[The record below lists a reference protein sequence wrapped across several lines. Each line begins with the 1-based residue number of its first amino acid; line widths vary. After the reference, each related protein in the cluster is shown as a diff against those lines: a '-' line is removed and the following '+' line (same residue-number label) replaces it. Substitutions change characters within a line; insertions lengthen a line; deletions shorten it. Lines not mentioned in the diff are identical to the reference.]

1 MVVAIIQARVGSS
14 RLPNKVMLEISEKPV
29 LWHVVNRTS
38 NSRKIDKIVVAT
50 SEDTGNDLIREYCA
64 ENGIEC
70 TSGSEN
76 DVLDRYYKALKNIN
90 IEDDDLVVRITAD
103 CPLIDPV
110 VIDEVIERHIDTNSD
125 YTSNC
130 IEPTFPDG
138 LDCEVFKA
146 SVLKQAWKGAK
157 LKSEREHVTLY
168 IRNHPEIFRIES
180 YKGDKDLSNLRWTL
194 DEEEDFQ
201 LIKEVYE
208 ELYNENK
215 MFSTKN
221 ILSLLEN
228 KPSLISINSR
238 YIRNEGLI
246 KSLNED
252 GLIGQTE
259 EEMNTNE

>member
-1 MVVAIIQARVGSS
+1 MVVAIIQARMGSS
-14 RLPNKVMLEISEKPV
+14 RLPNKVMLEICEKPV

-38 NSRKIDKIVVAT
+38 NSRRIDKIVVAT
-50 SEDTGNDLIREYCA
+50 SEAIGNDLIREYCA

-76 DVLDRYYKALKNIN
+76 DVLDRYYKALEHIN

-110 VIDEVIERHIDTNSD
+110 VIDKVIERHIDTNSD

-146 SVLKQAWKGAK
+146 SVLKKAWKEAK

-168 IRNHPEIFRIES
+168 IRNHPEKFGIEN
-180 YKGDKDLSNLRWTL
+180 YKGDKDLSNFRWTL
-194 DEEEDFQ
+194 DEDEDFQ
-201 LIKEVYE
+201 LIKEIYE
-208 ELYNENK
+208 ELYYENK
-215 MFSTKN
+215 IFSTKE
-221 ILSLLEN
+221 ILNLLEK
-228 KPSLISINSR
+228 KPGLININSKH
-238 YIRNEGLI
+238 IRNEGLI
-246 KSLNED
+246 KSLYED
-252 GLIGQTE
+252 GLIDKSE
-259 EEMNTNE
+259 KEMNAND

>member
-1 MVVAIIQARVGSS
+1 VIVAIIQARMGSS
-14 RLPNKVMLEISEKPV
+14 RLPNKVMLEICEKPV

-50 SEDTGNDLIREYCA
+50 SEDRGNDLIREYCA

-76 DVLDRYYKALKNIN
+76 DVLDRYYKALEHIN
-90 IEDDDLVVRITAD
+90 IEDDNLVVRITAD

-110 VIDEVIERHIDTNSD
+110 IIDKVIERHIDTNSD

-130 IEPTFPDG
+130 IESTFPDG

-146 SVLKQAWKGAK
+146 SVLKKAWKEAK

-168 IRNHPEIFRIES
+168 IRNHPEIFKIES
-180 YKGDKDLSNLRWTL
+180 YKGDKDLSEQRWTL
-194 DEEEDFQ
+194 DEKEDFQ
-201 LIKEVYE
+201 LIKEIYE
-208 ELYNENK
+208 ELYNENNI
-215 MFSTKN
+215 FLTDR

-228 KPSLISINSR
+228 RPSLININSVH
-238 YIRNEGLI
+238 IRNEGLI

-252 GLIGQTE
+252 SIIDE
-259 EEMNTNE
+259 RKKEMNTND

>member
-1 MVVAIIQARVGSS
+1 MVVAIIQARMGSS
-14 RLPNKVMLEISEKPV
+14 RLPNKVMLEICEKPV
-29 LWHVVNRTS
+29 LWHVVNRTNKS
-38 NSRKIDKIVVAT
+38 NKIDKIVVAT
-50 SEDTGNDLIREYCA
+50 SEDGSNDVIRAYCA
-64 ENGIEC
+64 QNDIEC
-70 TSGSEN
+70 FSGSEN
-76 DVLDRYYKALKNIN
+76 DVLDRYYKALKHID

-146 SVLKQAWKGAK
+146 SVLKRAWKEAK
-157 LKSEREHVTLY
+157 LKSEREHVTPY

-180 YKGDKDLSNLRWTL
+180 YKGDKDLSDLRWTL

-201 LIKEVYE
+201 LIKEIYE
-208 ELYNENK
+208 QLYYETK
-215 MFSTKN
+215 MFSTKD

-228 KPSLISINSR
+228 KPSLTNINSKH
-238 YIRNEGLI
+238 IRNEGLN

-252 GLIGQTE
+252 RLIDETE
-259 EEMNTNE
+259 EEMNTND

>member
-1 MVVAIIQARVGSS
+1 MVVAIIQARMGSS
-14 RLPNKVMLEISEKPV
+14 RLPNKVMLEICGKPV

-38 NSRKIDKIVVAT
+38 NSRKIDKIIVAT
-50 SEDTGNDLIREYCA
+50 SEDSTNDLIREYCA

-76 DVLDRYYKALKNIN
+76 DVLDRYYKALEHIN

-110 VIDEVIERHIDTNSD
+110 IIDKVIERHIGTNSD

-146 SVLKQAWKGAK
+146 FVLKKAWKEAK

-168 IRNHPEIFRIES
+168 IRNHPEIFKIES
-180 YKGDKDLSNLRWTL
+180 YKGDRNLSDLRWTL
-194 DEEEDFQ
+194 DEEEDFK
-201 LIKEVYE
+201 LIKEIYE
-208 ELYNENK
+208 ELYNDNDI
-215 MFSTKN
+215 FFTDQ
-221 ILSLLEN
+221 ILNLL
-228 KPSLISINSR
+228 KSRPSLTKINSMH
-238 YIRNEGLI
+238 IRNEGLI

-252 GLIGQTE
+252 GIVDGSEKETRR
-259 EEMNTNE
+259 ND